1 MKILYFTS
9 DFSPEN
15 ISFTR
20 SHGLKMRNA
29 AAYYEGDYIEDCDAV
44 CGDVPDA
51 YRCFPHHELPQAE
64 SKLADGKATVAQLKE
79 QLAALGVEI
88 PENAKKAD
96 LEALLAAKLAEK
108 QPE

>member
-15 ISFTR
+15 IAFAK

-29 AAYYEGDYIEDCDAV
+29 AAYYEDDSVELCDAV
-44 CGDVPDA
+44 CGDVPAA
-51 YRCFPHHELPQAE
+51 YGHLPQHELRQE
-64 SKLADGKATVAQLKE
+64 DKRLSEKDLTVAQLKE
-79 QLAALGVEI
+79 QLAALGAEV
-88 PENAKKAD
+88 PEGMKKAD

-108 QPE
+108 KPE

>member
-1 MKILYFTS
+1 MKILYFPS

-15 ISFTR
+15 IAFAK

-29 AAYYEGDYIEDCDAV
+29 AAYYEGDSVELCDAV
-44 CGDVPDA
+44 CGDVPAA
-51 YRCFPHHELPQAE
+51 YGHLPQHELPQAE

-108 QPE
+108 AE